1 MMTRQATRMYNAN
14 KFKLGLFA
22 PNCSGGL
29 TMTKAPERWEASWD
43 NNVTVARL
51 ADDAGLEFLLPVG
64 RWHGYHGETDTEG
77 TSFETLT
84 WASGLLASTRELCV
98 FGTLHVAFVNPVF
111 AAKQIVTADHIGKG
125 RFGLNIVSGW
135 NAGEFDMFGIPLKE
149 HDRRYAYTEEW
160 LNIIK
165 RIWSDAEPF
174 DAVGENFRLKAVE
187 GKPKPYFN
195 SSPLLISAAN
205 SADGRAFAVRHADC
219 LFTTVIQPDTLAK
232 EIAVIRSTPGAK
244 STDAGVYGSGHM
256 ICRPTRKEAED
267 YYHYIVYEMGDWEAA
282 EHTAVI
288 RTKGRDTPLASLQ
301 RLKERLISGLGTY
314 PIVGSYDDAAEAF
327 NWMSQAGLTGMAIGL
342 VNYITDFPALRDE
355 VLPRM
360 ERLGLRQPMRAAG
373 HRQPGRDF
381 DQPPPARNE
390 ARA

>member
-1 MMTRQATRMYNAN
+1 MSRKTTRMFNGN

-29 TMTKAPERWEASWD
+29 TMTKAQERWEASWD
-43 NNVTVARL
+43 NNVKAAQLSDET
-51 ADDAGLEFLLPVG
+51 GLEFILPVG
-64 RWHGYHGETDTEG
+64 RWHGYRGETDTEG

-135 NAGEFDMFGIPLKE
+135 NTGEFDMFGITLKE

-160 LNIIK
+160 LNIVK
-165 RIWSDAEPF
+165 RIWSEANPF
-174 DAVGENFRLKAVE
+174 DAAGENFKLKAVE
-187 GKPKPYFN
+187 GKPKPWFN
-195 SSPLLISAAN
+195 DYPILISAAN

-219 LFTTVIQPDTLAK
+219 LFTTVIHRDKLAE
-232 EIAVIRSTPGAK
+232 EIKTIRATPGAK
-244 STDAGVYGSGHM
+244 SAEAGIYGSGHL
-256 ICRPTRKEAED
+256 ICRASRKEAEE
-267 YYHYIVYEMGDWEAA
+267 YYHYIVYDMGDWEAA
-282 EHTAVI
+282 EHAAAI
-288 RTKGRDTPLASLQ
+288 RTKGRSTPFATLQ
-301 RLKERLISGLGTY
+301 GLKERLISGLGTF

-327 NWMSQAGLTGMAIGL
+327 KWMSDAGLTGMAIGL

-360 ERLGLRQPMRAAG
+360 DRLGLRERRVMSAAI
-373 HRQPGRDF
+373 
-381 DQPPPARNE
+381 
-390 ARA
+390 